1 MRKPPSKS
9 VTSAEDNIWGDQP
22 PAPTPAELTEH
33 KHHPLAEPPQATA
46 FKAAP
51 RDPDIGYDMEGLM
64 TDFPTA
70 TDLERF
76 VFDATGV
83 VLTLKGRANK
93 IKYQVALDV
102 LNGVEVDEKF
112 MGNEN
117 PYIDKA
123 DMVPTEEIREP
134 AARDPSIPSRDR
146 VQNNFHSR
154 HVPHPDPDY
163 RAKGKKC
170 DVTFRKYDN
179 GMITYEILGPIEPRP
194 FGEKIDKFGRV
205 RPEVIKWVDPRSGEQ
220 VVQRVDGSLTPI
232 GKRLKGLLQL
242 MRANNSNFWDVW
254 VDRDFI
260 SLDRSVINNPWSD
273 ER

>member
-1 MRKPPSKS
+1 
-9 VTSAEDNIWGDQP
+9 
-22 PAPTPAELTEH
+22 
-33 KHHPLAEPPQATA
+33 
-46 FKAAP
+46 
-51 RDPDIGYDMEGLM
+51 
-64 TDFPTA
+64 
-70 TDLERF
+70 
-76 VFDATGV
+76 
-83 VLTLKGRANK
+83 
-93 IKYQVALDV
+93 VALDV